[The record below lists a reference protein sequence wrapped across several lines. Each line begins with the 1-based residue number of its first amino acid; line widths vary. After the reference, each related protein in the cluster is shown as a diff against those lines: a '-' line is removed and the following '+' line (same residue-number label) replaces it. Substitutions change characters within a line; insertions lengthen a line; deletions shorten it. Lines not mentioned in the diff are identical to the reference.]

1 MTREEEIRNASS
13 GYALWESGA
22 HWADAHPVN
31 PWHKVSEELPEET
44 KYVTDTIQGKREWTE
59 SKIVLVIDNHYLPS
73 VDCLKNGEWMTLRTH
88 PRDCDGFPIQYLY
101 WMPIPEPPKV
111 E

>member
-1 MTREEEIRNASS
+1 MTQEEEIRNASP

-31 PWHKVSEELPEET
+31 PWHKVSEELPEPLTYVIVRFSNNTIAVSQRTNHFIGET
-44 KYVTDTIQGKREWTE
+44 TTVKVT
-59 SKIVLVIDNHYLPS
+59 H
-73 VDCLKNGEWMTLRTH
+73 WML
-88 PRDCDGFPIQYLY
+88 
-101 WMPIPEPPKV
+101 IPEPPKV